1 MESAS
6 LLNVDSVT
14 LRFGGLVALQSVS
27 FEVSEGQVFGL
38 IGPNGAGKT
47 SMFNCITR
55 LYSPMEGK
63 ILFDGHDLLSVK
75 PDQVCRLGITR
86 TFQNVELFSHLTV
99 SENILIGLYSHFTYG
114 VLASFFRT
122 TRVRKEEKEKRRRVD
137 EIMDFLHLL
146 PYREQRVS
154 SLPFGLQKIVELGR
168 ALATNPRLVL
178 LDEPASGMNQ
188 QEKETLARI
197 ISEAGEGLKKTI
209 LLVEHDMNFVMNIS
223 DRICVLN
230 FGEKIAEGTP
240 EEIRRNP
247 RVVDAYLGSGGEA
260 C

>member
-1 MESAS
+1 MGNAPF
-6 LLNVDSVT
+6 LNIDSVT
-14 LRFGGLVALQSVS
+14 LRFGGLVALHSVS
-27 FEVSEGQVFGL
+27 FEVCEGQIFSL

-47 SMFNCITR
+47 SLFNCITR
-55 LYSPMEGK
+55 LYTPTQGK
-63 ILFDGHDLLSVK
+63 IFFCGHNLLSLK
-75 PDQVCRLGITR
+75 PDQICRLGVTR

-99 SENILIGLYSHFTYG
+99 SDNILIGLYSHFTYG
-114 VLASFFRT
+114 VLASCFRT
-122 TRVRKEEKEKRRRVD
+122 AKVRREEKEKRRRVD
-137 EIMDFLHLL
+137 EIIDFLHLL
-146 PYREQRVS
+146 PYRDQQVS
-154 SLPFGLQKIVELGR
+154 SLPFGLQKSVELGR

-188 QEKETLARI
+188 EEKETLARI

-209 LLVEHDMNFVMNIS
+209 LLVEHDMNFVMSIS
-223 DRICVLN
+223 NRICVLN

-247 RVVDAYLGSGGEA
+247 NVVEAYLGSGGEA

>member
-1 MESAS
+1 MGNAPF
-6 LLNVDSVT
+6 LDIDSVT
-14 LRFGGLVALQSVS
+14 LRFGGLVALHAVS
-27 FEVSEGQVFGL
+27 FEVCEGQIFSL

-47 SMFNCITR
+47 SLFNCITR
-55 LYSPMEGK
+55 LYTPTQGS
-63 ILFDGHDLLSVK
+63 ILFCGHNLLSLK
-75 PDQVCRLGITR
+75 PDEICRLGVTR

-122 TRVRKEEKEKRRRVD
+122 ARVRREEKEKRMRVD
-137 EIMDFLHLL
+137 EIIDFLHLL
-146 PYREQRVS
+146 PYRDQQVS

-188 QEKETLARI
+188 EEKETLARI
-197 ISEAGEGLKKTI
+197 ISEAGQGLKKTI
-209 LLVEHDMNFVMNIS
+209 LLVEHDMNFVMSIS
-223 DRICVLN
+223 NRICVLN

-240 EEIRRNP
+240 EEIRRDP
-247 RVVDAYLGSGGEA
+247 KVVEAYLGTGGEA

>member
-1 MESAS
+1 MGNAPF
-6 LLNVDSVT
+6 LNIDSVT
-14 LRFGGLVALQSVS
+14 LRFGGLVALHSVS
-27 FEVSEGQVFGL
+27 FEVWEGQIFSL

-47 SMFNCITR
+47 SLFNCITR
-55 LYSPMEGK
+55 LYTPTQGK
-63 ILFDGHDLLSVK
+63 IFFCGHNLLSLK
-75 PDQVCRLGITR
+75 PDQICPLGVTR

-122 TRVRKEEKEKRRRVD
+122 ARVRREEKEKRRRVD

-146 PYREQRVS
+146 PYRDQQVS

-188 QEKETLARI
+188 EEKETLARI

-209 LLVEHDMNFVMNIS
+209 LLVEHDMNFVMSIS
-223 DRICVLN
+223 NRICVLN

-240 EEIRRNP
+240 EEIRKNP
-247 RVVDAYLGSGGEA
+247 KVVEAYLGSGGEA